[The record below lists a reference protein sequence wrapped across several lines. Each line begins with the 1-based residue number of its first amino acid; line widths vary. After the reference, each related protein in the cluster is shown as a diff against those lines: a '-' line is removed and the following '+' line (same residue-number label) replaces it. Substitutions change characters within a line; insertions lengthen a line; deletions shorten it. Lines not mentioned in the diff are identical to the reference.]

1 MPSNAVGLDLIS
13 RVVGYKVTKGDF
25 RTVAPNLPQRIA
37 ILGEAN
43 ENKQAGLTNTPV
55 ELKSAKEAGDI
66 FGYGSPIHMAMR
78 ILKPLQSD
86 GIGGIPV
93 VAYPQLQAAGA
104 TATTIESNKIS
115 SPFAVGSKIEISIAG
130 RDSLDGKSYSIETV
144 PDTLLTMQ
152 KAVDSINA
160 NMSSP
165 FSASVTSNPASTT
178 LSTAL
183 TVKTVNV
190 GGGWPVNIL
199 DTIEVPGNVA
209 SQITPNVTDIQF
221 TYLDAG
227 LVQRIWTGK
236 ASSVTFD
243 APNSKTIIAPNFG
256 TYDDTFIPV
265 AASQTLMV
273 ANQTILLFTGA
284 PNIFGIK
291 LTSKW
296 KGLTSADLN
305 ATISCTD
312 PNIVFALTKVNGTGT
327 PDIDPSLNLFQN
339 TWNTI
344 VINTY
349 GINTSVLN
357 KLEYYNG
364 IADPTNPTGRYR
376 GIVFKPFIALTG
388 SINDNDSAITDA
400 RSSQMT
406 IAICPAPLSKGHP
419 LEAAANMCYLL
430 ATTSNEN
437 PHLDVCGLSYPDMPT
452 PSTIGSM
459 EVYANRDIYVKKGNS
474 TVDLIAGKY
483 QVQDFVTTYHLAGEI
498 VPQFRFVRNLMLDF
512 NVRYGYFLLEQ
523 INVVDHVIVNDDD
536 VTNAPKVVKP
546 KQWKAVLFDYADDL
560 SKRALIADSSFMQNS
575 IEVDLSSTN
584 PDRLETFF
592 RYKRSGVARI
602 SSTTAEAGFNFGN

>member
-43 ENKQAGLTNTPV
+43 ENKQSGLTTTPV

-86 GIGGIPV
+86 GVGGIPV

-104 TATTIESNKIS
+104 TATTIETNKIS
-115 SPFAVGSKIEISIAG
+115 SQFAVGSKIEISIAG

-165 FSASVTSNPASTT
+165 FSAALTSNPASTT

-183 TVKTVNV
+183 TVKGVPV
-190 GGGWPVNIL
+190 GSLPVFGI
-199 DTIEVPGNVA
+199 TSIEVPGNVA
-209 SQITPNVTDIQF
+209 SQITPNVTDISF
-221 TYLDAG
+221 TYLDPG
-227 LVQRIWTGK
+227 LVQQTWIGK
-236 ASSVTFD
+236 ASSVTYD
-243 APNSKTIIAPNFG
+243 APNTKTIITPNFG
-256 TYDDTFIPV
+256 SFDDYFQPICANP
-265 AASQTLMV
+265 TLMV
-273 ANQTILLFTGA
+273 GNQTILLYTGA
-284 PNIFGIK
+284 PNQFGIK

-349 GINTSVLN
+349 GVNTSVLN

-388 SINDNDSAITDA
+388 STNDNDSAITDA

-452 PSTIGSM
+452 PSTIGTM

-483 QVQDFVTTYHLAGEI
+483 QVQDFVTTYHLAGEV

-546 KQWKAVLFDYADDL
+546 KQWKAVLFDYADSL
-560 SKRALIADSSFMQNS
+560 SKRALIADASFMQDS

>member
-43 ENKQAGLTNTPV
+43 ENKQSGLTTTPV

-86 GIGGIPV
+86 GVGGIPV
-93 VAYPQLQAAGA
+93 VAYPQLKAVGA
-104 TATTIESNKIS
+104 TATTIATNKIAS
-115 SPFAVGSKIEISIAG
+115 TTSFAVGSKIEINIAG

-144 PDTLLTMQ
+144 PDCLLTIQ

-160 NMSSP
+160 NLSSP
-165 FSASVTSNPASTT
+165 FSASLSANPPQTT

-183 TVKTVNV
+183 TVKTNTIF
-190 GGGWPVNIL
+190 GGFAL
-199 DTIEVPGNVA
+199 STIEVPTDVTSTVIAN
-209 SQITPNVTDIQF
+209 TTDISF
-221 TYLDAG
+221 TYLDAA
-227 LVQRIWTGK
+227 LVQQTWSGK
-236 ASSVTFD
+236 ASSVVF
-243 APNSKTIIAPNFG
+243 AAGKTTITPDFVG
-256 TYDDTFIPV
+256 FTPV
-265 AASQTLMV
+265 SASETLMV
-273 ANQTILLFTGA
+273 ANQTLIAFGGTPQYGIL
-284 PNIFGIK
+284 

-296 KGLTSADLN
+296 AGLTSASLN

-312 PNIVFALTKVNGTGT
+312 SNIVFALTKVNGTGT

-349 GINTSVLN
+349 GVNSSVLD

-388 SINDNDSAITDA
+388 STNDNDSAITDA

-406 IAICPAPLSKGHP
+406 IAICPAPLSQGHP

-452 PSTIGSM
+452 PSTIGTM
-459 EVYANRDIYVKKGNS
+459 EVYENRNIYVKKGNS

-483 QVQDFVTTYHLAGEI
+483 QVEDFVTTYHLAGEV

-546 KQWKAVLFDYADDL
+546 KQWKAVLFDYADSL
-560 SKRALIADSSFMQNS
+560 SKRALIADASFMQDS

>member
-43 ENKQAGLTNTPV
+43 ENKQSGLTNTPV

-93 VAYPQLQAAGA
+93 VAYPQLKAVGA
-104 TATTIESNKIS
+104 TATTIATNKIAS
-115 SPFAVGSKIEISIAG
+115 TTSFAVGSKIEINIAG

-144 PDTLLTMQ
+144 PDCLLTIQ

-160 NMSSP
+160 NLSSP
-165 FSASVTSNPASTT
+165 FSASLSANPPQTT

-183 TVKTVNV
+183 TVKTNTIF
-190 GGGWPVNIL
+190 GGFAL
-199 DTIEVPGNVA
+199 STIEVPTDVTSTVIAN
-209 SQITPNVTDIQF
+209 TTDISF
-221 TYLDAG
+221 TYLDPA
-227 LVQRIWTGK
+227 LVQQTWSGK
-236 ASSVTFD
+236 ASSVVF
-243 APNSKTIIAPNFG
+243 AAGKTTITPNFG
-256 TYDDTFIPV
+256 GFNPV
-265 AASQTLMV
+265 SASQTLMV
-273 ANQTILLFTGA
+273 ANQTLTAFGGTPQYGIL
-284 PNIFGIK
+284 

-296 KGLTSADLN
+296 AGLTSASLN

-312 PNIVFALTKVNGTGT
+312 SNIVFALTKVNGTGT
-327 PDIDPSLNLFQN
+327 PDISPSLDLFQN

-349 GINTSVLN
+349 GVNSSVLD

-388 SINDNDSAITDA
+388 STNDNDSAVTDA
-400 RSSQMT
+400 RSTQMT
-406 IAICPAPLSKGHP
+406 IAICPAPLSQGHP

-452 PSTIGSM
+452 PSTIGTM
-459 EVYANRDIYVKKGNS
+459 EVYENRNIYVKKGNS

-483 QVQDFVTTYHLAGEI
+483 QVEDFVTTYNLAGEV

-512 NVRYGYFLLEQ
+512 NVRYGLFLLEQ
-523 INVVDHVIVNDDD
+523 TNVVDHVIVNDDD
-536 VTNAPKVVKP
+536 VTNALKVVKP
-546 KQWKAVLFDYADDL
+546 KQWKAILFDYADNL
-560 SKRALIADSSFMQNS
+560 SKRALIADPSFMQES

>member
-43 ENKQAGLTNTPV
+43 ENKQSGLTTTPV

-66 FGYGSPIHMAMR
+66 YGYGSPIHMAMR

-86 GIGGIPV
+86 GVGGIPV

-104 TATTIESNKIS
+104 TTTTIETNKIS
-115 SPFAVGSKIEISIAG
+115 GQFAVGSKIEISIAG

-144 PDTLLTMQ
+144 PNTLLTMQ

-165 FSASVTSNPASTT
+165 FSAALTSNPASTT

-183 TVKTVNV
+183 TVKGVPV
-190 GGGWPVNIL
+190 GSLPVFGIT
-199 DTIEVPGNVA
+199 TIEVPGNVA
-209 SQITPNVTDIQF
+209 SQITPNVTDISF

-227 LVQRIWTGK
+227 LVQQTWIGK
-236 ASSVTFD
+236 AAAVTYD
-243 APNSKTIIAPNFG
+243 APNTKTIIAPNFG
-256 TYDDTFIPV
+256 SYDNYFQPICANP
-265 AASQTLMV
+265 TLMV
-273 ANQTILLFTGA
+273 GNQTILLYTGA
-284 PNIFGIK
+284 PNQFGIK

-349 GINTSVLN
+349 GVNTSVLN
-357 KLEYYNG
+357 KLEFYNG

-388 SINDNDSAITDA
+388 STLDNDSSITDA

-437 PHLDVCGLSYPDMPT
+437 PHLDVCGLSYFDMPT

-474 TVDLIAGKY
+474 TVDLVAGKY
-483 QVQDFVTTYHLAGEI
+483 QVQDFVTTYHLAGEV

-523 INVVDHVIVNDDD
+523 INVVDHVIVNNDD

-546 KQWKAVLFDYADDL
+546 KQWKAVLFDYADSL
-560 SKRALIADSSFMQNS
+560 SNRALIADASFMQES

>member
-25 RTVAPNLPQRIA
+25 RTIAPNLPQRIA

-43 ENKQAGLTNTPV
+43 ENKQAGLTTSPV
-55 ELKSAKEAGDI
+55 ELKSAKEAGDK

-86 GIGGIPV
+86 GVGGIPV
-93 VAYPQLQAAGA
+93 VAYPQLKAAGA
-104 TATTIESNKIS
+104 TATTIATNKITS
-115 SPFAVGSKIEISIAG
+115 TTSFAVGSKIEISIAG

-144 PDTLLTMQ
+144 PDCLLTIQ

-160 NMSSP
+160 NSSSP
-165 FSASVTSNPASTT
+165 FLATLSANPPQTT

-183 TVKTVNV
+183 TVKTLPYFAGFV
-190 GGGWPVNIL
+190 L
-199 DTIEVPGNVA
+199 STIEVPIDVTATIIAN
-209 SQITPNVTDIQF
+209 TTDITF

-227 LVQRIWTGK
+227 LVQQTWSGK
-236 ASSVTFD
+236 ASSVVF
-243 APNSKTIIAPNFG
+243 AAGKTTITPNFVG
-256 TYDDTFIPV
+256 YTPIS
-265 AASQTLMV
+265 ANGTLMV
-273 ANQTILLFTGA
+273 ANQTLTAYTGA
-284 PNIFGIK
+284 SPQYGIL

-296 KGLTSADLN
+296 AGLTSASLN

-312 PNIVFALTKVNGTGT
+312 ANIVFALTKTNGTGT
-327 PDIDPSLNLFQN
+327 PDISPSLDLFQN
-339 TWNTI
+339 EWNTI

-349 GINTSVLN
+349 GVVSSVLD
-357 KLEYYNG
+357 KLEFYNG

-376 GIVFKPFIALTG
+376 GIVFKPFIALAG
-388 SINDNDSAITDA
+388 SINDNDSAVTDA

-406 IAICPAPLSKGHP
+406 NAICPAPLSEGHP

-437 PHLDVCGLSYPDMPT
+437 PHLDVCGLSYFDMPT
-452 PSTIGSM
+452 PSTIGTM
-459 EVYANRDIYVKKGNS
+459 QVYANRDIYVKKGNS
-474 TVDLIAGKY
+474 TVDLVAGKY

-546 KQWKAVLFDYADDL
+546 KQWKAVLFDYADSL
-560 SKRALIADSSFMQNS
+560 SNRALIADASFMQDS

>member
-43 ENKQAGLTNTPV
+43 ENKQAGLTTTPV

-104 TATTIESNKIS
+104 TSTTIESNKIS
-115 SPFAVGSKIEISIAG
+115 SQFAVGSKIEINIAG

-160 NMSSP
+160 NMSCP
-165 FSASVTSNPASTT
+165 FSASVTSDPASTT

-183 TVKTVNV
+183 TVKT
-190 GGGWPVNIL
+190 IL
-199 DTIEVPGNVA
+199 SGSYYIISTIEVPTDVTSTVVA
-209 SQITPNVTDIQF
+209 NTTDISF
-221 TYLDAG
+221 TFLDAA
-227 LVQRIWTGK
+227 LVQQTWSGK
-236 ASSVTFD
+236 ASSVVF
-243 APNSKTIIAPNFG
+243 AAGKTTITPNFAG
-256 TYDDTFIPV
+256 IFPFS
-265 AASQTLMV
+265 ASETLMV
-273 ANQTILLFTGA
+273 ANQTLTAFGDTPEYGIL
-284 PNIFGIK
+284 

-296 KGLTSADLN
+296 AGLTSASLN

-312 PNIVFALTKVNGTGT
+312 SNIVFALTKVNGTGT

-349 GINTSVLN
+349 GLNTSVLN
-357 KLEYYNG
+357 KLEFYNG

-388 SINDNDSAITDA
+388 STNDNDSAITDA

-483 QVQDFVTTYHLAGEI
+483 QVQDFVTTYHLAGEV

-546 KQWKAVLFDYADDL
+546 KQWKAVLFDYADSL
-560 SKRALIADSSFMQNS
+560 SKRALIADASFMQDS

>member
-43 ENKQAGLTNTPV
+43 ENKQAGLTTTPV

-86 GIGGIPV
+86 GVGSIPL
-93 VAYPQLQAAGA
+93 VAYPQLKASGA
-104 TATTIESNKIS
+104 TATTIETNKIS
-115 SPFAVGSKIEISIAG
+115 SQFAVGSKIEISIAG
-130 RDSLDGKSYSIETV
+130 RNSLDGKSYSIETV
-144 PDTLLTMQ
+144 PDPLLTMQ

-160 NMSSP
+160 NMSCP
-165 FSASVTSNPASTT
+165 FSASITSDGPTVTVSET
-178 LSTAL
+178 L
-183 TVKTVNV
+183 TVKASLV
-190 GGGWPVNIL
+190 GTGGFQVYGIT
-199 DTIEVPGNVA
+199 TIEVPGNVA
-209 SQITPNVTDIQF
+209 SQITPNVTDISF
-221 TYLDAG
+221 TYLDPA
-227 LVQRIWTGK
+227 LVSSTWIGK
-236 ASSVTFD
+236 ASSVTYD
-243 APNSKTIIAPNFG
+243 TPNNKTIIAPNFG
-256 TYDDTFIPV
+256 SGENEAIPSCANPNTMV
-265 AASQTLMV
+265 GNQTLYNLGTEGHGV
-273 ANQTILLFTGA
+273 L
-284 PNIFGIK
+284 

-296 KGLTSADLN
+296 AGLTSADLN

-312 PNIVFALTKVNGTGT
+312 SNIVFALTKVNGTGT
-327 PDIDPSLNLFQN
+327 PDISPSLDLFQN
-339 TWNTI
+339 EWNTI
-344 VINTY
+344 VVNTY
-349 GINTSVLN
+349 GVNISVLN

-388 SINDNDSAITDA
+388 STNDNDSAITDA

-406 IAICPAPLSKGHP
+406 VAICPAPLSQGHP

-452 PSTIGSM
+452 PSTIGTM
-459 EVYANRDIYVKKGNS
+459 QVYANRDIYVKKGNS
-474 TVDLIAGKY
+474 TVDLVAGKY
-483 QVQDFVTTYHLAGEI
+483 QVQDFVTTYHLAGEQ
-498 VPQFRFVRNLMLDF
+498 VPQFRFVRNLMLDY

-523 INVVDHVIVNDDD
+523 TNVVDHVIVNDDD

-546 KQWKAVLFDYADDL
+546 KQWKAILFDYADNL
-560 SKRALIADSSFMQNS
+560 SNRALIADASFMQES

>member
-43 ENKQAGLTNTPV
+43 ENKQSGLTTTPV
-55 ELKSAKEAGDI
+55 ELKSAKEAGEI

-115 SPFAVGSKIEISIAG
+115 SQFAVGSKIEISIAG

-144 PDTLLTMQ
+144 TDPLLTMQ

-165 FSASVTSNPASTT
+165 FSAALTSTTPPTT

-183 TVKTVNV
+183 TVKAVQV
-190 GGGWPVNIL
+190 GPLSFYRIT
-199 DTIEVPGNVA
+199 TIEVPGNVA
-209 SQITPNVTDIQF
+209 SQITPNVTDISF
-221 TYLDAG
+221 TYLDPA
-227 LVQRIWTGK
+227 LDQQTWTGK
-236 ASSVTFD
+236 ASTVTYD
-243 APNSKTIIAPNFG
+243 APNTKTIIAPNFG
-256 TYDDTFIPV
+256 SGENEVIPV
-265 AASQTLMV
+265 CANPILMV
-273 ANQTILLFTGA
+273 GNQTILAYTGA
-284 PNIFGIK
+284 PQFGIK

-312 PNIVFALTKVNGTGT
+312 SNIVFALTKVNGTGT

-344 VINTY
+344 IINTY

-357 KLEYYNG
+357 KLEYFNG

-388 SINDNDSAITDA
+388 STNDNDSAITDA

-406 IAICPAPLSKGHP
+406 IAICPAPLSEGHP

-546 KQWKAVLFDYADDL
+546 KQWKAVLFDYADSL
-560 SKRALIADSSFMQNS
+560 SKRALIADASFMQDS

>member
-43 ENKQAGLTNTPV
+43 ENKQSGLTTTPV
-55 ELKSAKEAGDI
+55 ELKSAKEAGDL

-86 GIGGIPV
+86 GVGGIPV
-93 VAYPQLQAAGA
+93 VAYPQLKASGA
-104 TATTIESNKIS
+104 TATAIRFGIDEDTPDLTANETFNI
-115 SPFAVGSKIEISIAG
+115 VIAG
-130 RDSLDGKSYSIETV
+130 RDSIDGISYSISMPIGSTALECMEAIRDKV
-144 PDTLLTMQ
+144 
-152 KAVDSINA
+152 NA
-160 NMSSP
+160 NIFSP
-165 FSASVTSNPASTT
+165 FSASVAS
-178 LSTAL
+178 
-183 TVKTVNV
+183 V
-190 GGGWPVNIL
+190 PVDQSIY
-199 DTIEVPGNVA
+199 I
-209 SQITPNVTDIQF
+209 
-221 TYLDAG
+221 Y
-227 LVQRIWTGK
+227 
-236 ASSVTFD
+236 
-243 APNSKTIIAPNFG
+243 
-256 TYDDTFIPV
+256 
-265 AASQTLMV
+265 
-273 ANQTILLFTGA
+273 
-284 PNIFGIK
+284 

-296 KGLTSADLN
+296 NGLSSASLT
-305 ATISCTD
+305 ATISSD
-312 PNIVFALTKVNGTGT
+312 SFVFTVTKTNGTGT
-327 PDIDPSLNLFQN
+327 PDISPSLELFQN

-349 GINTSVLN
+349 GVIDSVMD

-376 GIVFKPFIALTG
+376 GIVFKPFVALTG
-388 SINDNDSAITDA
+388 SVADNDSAVTDA
-400 RSSQMT
+400 RSEEMT
-406 IAICPAPLSKGHP
+406 IAICPAPLSQGHP

-452 PSTIGSM
+452 PSTIGTM
-459 EVYANRDIYVKKGNS
+459 EVYENRNIYVKKGNS

-483 QVQDFVTTYHLAGEI
+483 QVEDFVTTYHLAGEV

-512 NVRYGYFLLEQ
+512 NVRYGLFLLEQ
-523 INVVDHVIVNDDD
+523 TNVVDHVIVNDDD
-536 VTNAPKVVKP
+536 VTNALKVVKP
-546 KQWKAVLFDYADDL
+546 KQWKAILFDYADNL
-560 SKRALIADSSFMQNS
+560 SKRALIADPSFMQES

>member
-43 ENKQAGLTNTPV
+43 ENKQAGLTTSPV
-55 ELKSAKEAGDI
+55 ELKSAKEAGDL
-66 FGYGSPIHMAMR
+66 FGYGSPIHMTMR

-86 GIGGIPV
+86 GVGGIPV
-93 VAYPQLQAAGA
+93 VAYPQLKASGA
-104 TATTIESNKIS
+104 TATVIKCIIYESAPNLTKNETINVE
-115 SPFAVGSKIEISIAG
+115 IAG
-130 RDSLDGKSYSIETV
+130 RDSIDGFSYSV
-144 PDTLLTMQ
+144 TMPIGSTATECFNAIRD
-152 KAVDSINA
+152 KINA
-160 NMSSP
+160 NIFSP
-165 FSASVTSNPASTT
+165 VIA
-178 LSTAL
+178 
-183 TVKTVNV
+183 TVEIDPIVEE
-190 GGGWPVNIL
+190 IR
-199 DTIEVPGNVA
+199 
-209 SQITPNVTDIQF
+209 
-221 TYLDAG
+221 
-227 LVQRIWTGK
+227 LV
-236 ASSVTFD
+236 
-243 APNSKTIIAPNFG
+243 
-256 TYDDTFIPV
+256 
-265 AASQTLMV
+265 
-273 ANQTILLFTGA
+273 
-284 PNIFGIK
+284 

-296 KGLTSADLN
+296 NGLSSAGLT
-305 ATISCTD
+305 ATISSETYAYT
-312 PNIVFALTKVNGTGT
+312 ISRVNGTGT
-327 PDIDPSLNLFQN
+327 PDISPSLELFQN

-349 GINTSVLN
+349 GVLDSVMD

-388 SINDNDSAITDA
+388 SVADNDSAVTDA
-400 RSSQMT
+400 RSEEMT

-452 PSTIGSM
+452 PSAIGTMQSY
-459 EVYANRDIYVKKGNS
+459 ENRDIYVKKGNS

-483 QVQDFVTTYHLAGEI
+483 QVQDFVTTYHLAGEV

-560 SKRALIADSSFMQNS
+560 SRRALIADASFMQES